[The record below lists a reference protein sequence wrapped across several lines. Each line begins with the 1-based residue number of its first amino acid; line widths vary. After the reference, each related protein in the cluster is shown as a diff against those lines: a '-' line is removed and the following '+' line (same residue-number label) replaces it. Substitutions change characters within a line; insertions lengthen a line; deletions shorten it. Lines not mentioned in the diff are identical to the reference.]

1 MEVNN
6 EKELFEKKM
15 AASWGSQTKEQDIKD
30 NFAISN
36 ELTVTITLNEYRN
49 LVRTA
54 AAGDIR
60 VKDLENQK
68 SKLYSENCDLK
79 KQLEAL
85 KEVLRKPEEDKDNED
100 QED

>member
-6 EKELFEKKM
+6 ENELFEKKM
-15 AASWGSQTKEQDIKD
+15 VSSYCGQTKEQDIKD
-30 NFAISN
+30 NFSISN

-49 LVRTA
+49 LIRTA

-60 VKDLENQK
+60 VKDLENRN

-85 KEVLRKPEEDKDNED
+85 KEVLRKPEEDKDDED